1 MFEKILYKESADH
14 GGSEEWW
21 NEMLQLRV
29 LHLLFYSK
37 KSFLPLPL
45 IKASI
50 WSYTAWQSID

>member
-29 LHLLFYSK
+29 MYLIFIQNSHSLLF
-37 KSFLPLPL
+37 PLV
-45 IKASI
+45 KASI
-50 WSYTAWQSID
+50 WSFAAWVSID